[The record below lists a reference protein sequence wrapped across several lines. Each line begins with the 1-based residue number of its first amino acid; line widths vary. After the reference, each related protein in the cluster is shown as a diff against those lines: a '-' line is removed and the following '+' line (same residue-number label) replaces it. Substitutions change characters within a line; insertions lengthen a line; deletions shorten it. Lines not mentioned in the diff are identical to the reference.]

1 MESRVLLELAILFLV
16 LQTRLK
22 LGKLFLMRTPL
33 FAIDKTAK
41 NVIDIFSKS
50 PKFYAAW
57 LILSPSLR
65 ERYKSIVKH
74 TITRDLLSLNFKR
87 ALAKDIIQ
95 EGVINVDSEIFKY
108 LKRELYRGD
117 SRRLISDLQEVL
129 EK

>member
-1 MESRVLLELAILFLV
+1 
-16 LQTRLK
+16 
-22 LGKLFLMRTPL
+22 MRTPL

-57 LILSPSLR
+57 LILSASLR
-65 ERYKSIVKH
+65 ERYLRTVKE
-74 TITRDLLSLNFKR
+74 TILRDLLSLKFKR